1 LGDFVVL
8 FSWRLSRRPPSRR
21 YPFGLAKFETVG
33 TGLVAIL
40 LIGGALGIGSHS
52 LSLLLSALSDTAM
65 AVPVGPLQAAL
76 LKITAAAHNIPG
88 IGHIGHSHSHAAHA
102 LDMNAA
108 WFAAA
113 SVVSKEWLFRITR
126 TVAVQENSP
135 VLLANAY
142 HHRSDAY
149 SSVVALVAI
158 LGSGWFPALPLD
170 PIGGARLVK
179 RQGPIVYV
187 LTSWT
192 GLLVSVV
199 ILQQGLQIFKG
210 AFWEMT
216 DASAPESV
224 LRSLSRSLD
233 KLLED
238 PHLKTSFLH
247 THNLR
252 ARRAGS
258 HLFVNLSVGVPGDLT
273 AIQLEQL
280 EKRIVTALKAERK
293 DVKEVQIQYEVTTLR
308 DDRPEGTP
316 SL

>member
-1 LGDFVVL
+1 
-8 FSWRLSRRPPSRR
+8 
-21 YPFGLAKFETVG
+21 
-33 TGLVAIL
+33 
-40 LIGGALGIGSHS
+40 
-52 LSLLLSALSDTAM
+52 
-65 AVPVGPLQAAL
+65 
-76 LKITAAAHNIPG
+76 
-88 IGHIGHSHSHAAHA
+88 
-102 LDMNAA
+102 MNAA

-170 PIGGARLVK
+170 PIGGACLVK
-179 RQGPIVYV
+179 IQLHIVYV
-187 LTSWT
+187 LIFWI

-199 ILQQGLQIFKG
+199 ILQQGLRIFKG

-247 THNLR
+247 TRNLR

-273 AIQLEQL
+273 AVQLEQL

-293 DVKEVQIQYEVTTLR
+293 DVKEVQIQYEVTSARHGPL
-308 DDRPEGTP
+308 
-316 SL
+316 